1 MLALKSENAKKRCL
15 GTPTHSLPFFLSPW
29 LWVLRKANVPQ
40 PPHTQRFCSPAGGG
54 GGSLPPPG
62 ARGGSSEEIS
72 PSQALATVSF
82 PLQVQALIL
91 TTCTSTS
98 RNLHLSNAVLQH
110 DPLAHSLASGG
121 RDPAFCHASISLRT
135 SVPQSGTSTSLLAL
149 AQTPDT
155 LPRDTDSPSSGRA
168 QGQASSPES
177 SEPPGAGVPSS
188 GGKSHLSP
196 CCGFSLLGPQGWH
209 TQGRSPCLQ
218 NPESQPQR
226 ADTWSPL
233 PICTEARH
241 PASLP
246 RTELDYDKPKED

>member
-1 MLALKSENAKKRCL
+1 MLALKPENAKRRCL

-40 PPHTQRFCSPAGGG
+40 PPTQRVCSPAGVG

-110 DPLAHSLASGG
+110 DPLAHSPASGG
-121 RDPAFCHASISLRT
+121 RDPALCHASISLRT

-155 LPRDTDSPSSGRA
+155 LP
-168 QGQASSPES
+168 
-177 SEPPGAGVPSS
+177 
-188 GGKSHLSP
+188 
-196 CCGFSLLGPQGWH
+196 LG
-209 TQGRSPCLQ
+209 
-218 NPESQPQR
+218 
-226 ADTWSPL
+226 
-233 PICTEARH
+233 
-241 PASLP
+241 
-246 RTELDYDKPKED
+246 